1 MAGGDAADLERARPL
16 LSRMGATLIPTG
28 AVGSAHA
35 MKALN
40 NYVYAAGL
48 LAASEALLIA
58 RRMGLD
64 LDVFTDVLNAS
75 SGRNVATETKLRQ
88 FIVPGSYA
96 GGFALALM
104 ARTCV
109 PPMRCRRTPACASG
123 SCRCA
128 PGCGSARWRRWSW
141 RGQHADPP
149 IPGAAERVRSGG
161 ASGVATLSV
170 VATRTHQQETAM
182 KPIIAARR
190 LAAGLGA
197 ALLALAVMHPARAA
211 YPDRPIRMVVPFPPG
226 SITDVVARSLG
237 KAMADDLGQPV
248 VVENKPGANG
258 IIGTH
263 DVARSKPDGYTVVVV
278 GVSTAASGVSL
289 FKNLPYD
296 PAVDLSPIGAVAET
310 PYLLVGSPRL
320 PGASVAELYAYGA
333 RHPGKLTY
341 AYGSGS
347 AQVFGAKWA
356 GWHRRHGRALS
367 RRPAG
372 ADRRDRRHRGPD
384 LHRSGQRPAAGAR
397 RQGQDLWRQHAG
409 TVPAGARHSHAER
422 AARPAST

>member
-128 PGCGSARWRRWSW
+128 PGCGSARWRRWSRAW
-141 RGQHADPP
+141 TTRGSTNTW
-149 IPGAAERVRSGG
+149 SG
-161 ASGVATLSV
+161 
-170 VATRTHQQETAM
+170 
-182 KPIIAARR
+182 
-190 LAAGLGA
+190 
-197 ALLALAVMHPARAA
+197 
-211 YPDRPIRMVVPFPPG
+211 
-226 SITDVVARSLG
+226 
-237 KAMADDLGQPV
+237 
-248 VVENKPGANG
+248 
-258 IIGTH
+258 
-263 DVARSKPDGYTVVVV
+263 
-278 GVSTAASGVSL
+278 
-289 FKNLPYD
+289 
-296 PAVDLSPIGAVAET
+296 
-310 PYLLVGSPRL
+310 
-320 PGASVAELYAYGA
+320 
-333 RHPGKLTY
+333 
-341 AYGSGS
+341 
-347 AQVFGAKWA
+347 
-356 GWHRRHGRALS
+356 
-367 RRPAG
+367 
-372 ADRRDRRHRGPD
+372 
-384 LHRSGQRPAAGAR
+384 
-397 RQGQDLWRQHAG
+397 
-409 TVPAGARHSHAER
+409 
-422 AARPAST
+422 